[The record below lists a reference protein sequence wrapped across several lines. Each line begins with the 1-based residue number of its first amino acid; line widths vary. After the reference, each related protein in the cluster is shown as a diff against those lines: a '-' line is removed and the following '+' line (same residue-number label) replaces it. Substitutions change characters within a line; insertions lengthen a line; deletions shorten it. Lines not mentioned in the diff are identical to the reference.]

1 MSDAPKRRG
10 FRWEPLAAMIAL
22 LLLGAWVAFAPD
34 VPQEKREGATRVK
47 MTIGSVK
54 GAVDWLPARP
64 ASPNGVALPARDFYL
79 HYRDGTSVGPKSF
92 EQMEAVVGPAGMAQL
107 TRVGSS
113 DLFRLL
119 NVTSWIGVIWVAAGF
134 GGQLAFSGRWL
145 LQWFISE
152 KSKSST
158 VPVAFW
164 WLSLVGSVI
173 LFAYF
178 AWRQDLVGTLGQTSG
193 VVIYARNIRLIAKQ
207 KRREARAQLAAASA
221 TKPADGAG
229 VPANGAAGPD
239 TLPPSA

>member
-1 MSDAPKRRG
+1 MV
-10 FRWEPLAAMIAL
+10 AL

-34 VPQEKREGATRVK
+34 VPQAKRDGATRVR
-47 MTIGSVK
+47 MNVGSVK
-54 GAVDWLPARP
+54 GAIDWLPARP
-64 ASPNGVALPARDFYL
+64 ASAAGVALPARDFVV
-79 HYRDGTSVGPKSF
+79 HYRDGTSVGPRTAQ
-92 EQMEAVVGPAGMAQL
+92 EMEAILGPQGLAQL

-119 NVTSWIGVIWVAAGF
+119 NVTSWLGVLWVAAGF

-145 LQWFISE
+145 LQWFVSE

-164 WLSLVGSVI
+164 WMSLVGSVI

-193 VVIYARNIRLIAKQ
+193 VVIYARNIRLIHKQ
-207 KRREARAQLAAASA
+207 RRREARARR
-221 TKPADGAG
+221 PAQPQAPVQQRDEG
-229 VPANGAAGPD
+229 PAKAD
-239 TLPPSA
+239 ELPPSASA

>member
-1 MSDAPKRRG
+1 MSDGVKRKG
-10 FRWEPLAAMIAL
+10 VRWEPVAAMIAL

-34 VPQEKREGATRVK
+34 VPQERRDGATRVK
-47 MTIGSVK
+47 LTIGNLK
-54 GAVDWLPARP
+54 GAVDWMPARK
-64 ASPNGVALPARDFYL
+64 ASGDGVALPSRDFYL
-79 HYRDGTSVGPKSF
+79 HYRDGTSVGPKSAA
-92 EQMEAVVGPAGMAQL
+92 EMEAVVGRAGMVHL
-107 TRVGSS
+107 TRVGSN

-119 NVTSWIGVIWVAAGF
+119 NVTGWIGVLWVAAGF

-193 VVIYARNIRLIAKQ
+193 LVIYARNIRLIAKQ
-207 KRREARAQLAAASA
+207 QRREARAR
-221 TKPADGAG
+221 
-229 VPANGAAGPD
+229 VEGPD
-239 TLPPSA
+239 ALPPSAG